1 MWWHDEMIKMLC
13 SAWKTLMKSN
23 VPVIPTSIPSHEH
36 FRCRI
41 KWIHYE
47 HKVAIPISTL
57 HLGWYDGPLRWITKL
72 LDLVNHTTTYWPP
85 IHEVGRVA
93 ELTARSLSSAAN
105 SDCSY
110 YTRTSQQVDWPT
122 ICLSWTPFKI
132 DQWPYLTWDYY
143 AILLCKQWEWAISY
157 GQQPVADLAHA
168 QWRRLYSLRSYNL
181 ALFFYLYSWGILA
194 FGQYTGI
201 A

>member
-47 HKVAIPISTL
+47 HKVAINEL
-57 HLGWYDGPLRWITKL
+57 HDEEYKWAIQHMCG
-72 LDLVNHTTTYWPP
+72 
-85 IHEVGRVA
+85 
-93 ELTARSLSSAAN
+93 SCF
-105 SDCSY
+105 DCSY

-132 DQWPYLTWDYY
+132 DQWPYLTWNYY

-168 QWRRLYSLRSYNL
+168 QLRRLYSLRSYNL

-194 FGQYTGI
+194 EGQYTGI